1 MDVVVNP
8 IGALDPVWALYDRLG
23 RHLELIRK
31 TAWPDTPFT
40 ILPERRSRLDGMAVH
55 HPSLDAA
62 LTAIEQR
69 LDGTCE
75 LIGGSAH

>member
-8 IGALDPVWALYDRLG
+8 IEAPGTEWTLYDRLG
-23 RHLELIRK
+23 RQLGSIRR

-40 ILPERRSRLDGMAVH
+40 IVPERGSRLDGMAVL

-62 LTAIEQR
+62 LTAIEGR
-69 LDGTCE
+69 LGGTCE
-75 LIGGSAH
+75 LVGGSEP

>member
-8 IGALDPVWALYDRLG
+8 IGALDTEWTLYDRLG
-23 RHLELIRK
+23 RHLGLIRK
-31 TAWPDTPFT
+31 TEWPDMPFT
-40 ILPERRSRLDGMAVH
+40 ILPERGSRLDGMVVH

-62 LTAIEQR
+62 LLAIEQR
-69 LDGTCE
+69 LGGTCD